1 MGRSSRP
8 RPARLADKL
17 RHVRDCLGLSQNEM
31 LRHLGLDEE
40 LFQGSISGYELGTRE
55 PPLAVLLR
63 YARAANVYV
72 EALID
77 DDLDMPV
84 RLPSSTK
91 SEGIAK
97 KDISKA
103 TSTSAKLKTAKSTL
117 KRKH

>member
-31 LRHLGLDEE
+31 LRHLGLDDE
-40 LFQGSISGYELGTRE
+40 LFQGSVSGYELGTRE

-72 EALID
+72 EAIID
-77 DDLDMPV
+77 DDLE
-84 RLPSSTK
+84 LPAELPARPK
-91 SEGIAK
+91 SEGIARRVSPHSSHK
-97 KDISKA
+97 
-103 TSTSAKLKTAKSTL
+103 SAKRSGG
-117 KRKH
+117 KRRR